1 MKVKLLIDKQ
11 YKEMECHIC
20 SDRNDAAINE
30 ALRLAR
36 SVFDTSLVAYAGD
49 ETVMV
54 PVSDIIRIYGAN
66 KQVYVTTQTGEYRIK
81 ERLYELEEKLDDKC
95 FVRISNSEIIN
106 VKKLVRM
113 DTSMTGTIRM
123 FLEGDIDTY
132 VSRRYVTKIK
142 KALGI

>member
-20 SDRNDAAINE
+20 SDKNDSAINE
-30 ALRLAR
+30 ALKLAR
-36 SVFDTSLVAYAGD
+36 SVFDTSLVAYDGD

-66 KQVYVTTQTGEYRIK
+66 KQVYVATPNGEYRIK

-123 FLEGDIDTY
+123 FLDGDIDTY
-132 VSRRYVTKIK
+132 VSRRYVPKIK